1 MFKTDNMILD
11 HAARALSRKL
21 RESQTSAE
29 LQFWEN
35 VRNRKFLGL
44 KFYRQRPIFFQI
56 NNHES
61 FFIADF
67 FCFEKKTVIE
77 IDGEIQ
83 DIRIKKDLERSLILN
98 NLGLHIVRIK
108 NEEIGNNMKRVLEE
122 LSLFFKD
129 INHNFR

>member
-11 HAARALSRKL
+11 HAARNLCRKL

-29 LQFWEN
+29 LKFWER
-35 VRNRKFLGL
+35 VKSRKFRGL
-44 KFYRQRPIFFQI
+44 KFYRQFPIFYQI

-77 IDGEIQ
+77 IDGRVH
-83 DIRIKKDLERSLILN
+83 DIRKMEDEERSTILK
-98 NLGLHIVRIK
+98 NLGLSVIRIK
-108 NEEIGNNMKRVLEE
+108 NEEIEFDMIGVFKK
-122 LSLFFKD
+122 LSLFLD
-129 INHNFR
+129 S